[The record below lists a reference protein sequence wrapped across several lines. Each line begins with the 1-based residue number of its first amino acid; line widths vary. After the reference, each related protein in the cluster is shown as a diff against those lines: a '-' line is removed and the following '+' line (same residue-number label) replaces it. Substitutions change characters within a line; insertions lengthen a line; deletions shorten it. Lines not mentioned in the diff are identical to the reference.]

1 MLIDSQDDV
10 VDESCSSQFDS
21 GSLPPMMASMR
32 AELPRP
38 EVLDKSKSSSTID
51 FRGSSASTSGACSWR
66 SHIQRDESEPPKR
79 AGSEWN
85 CRNSKTRQSASA
97 MVLARK
103 RKRDEQRKL
112 LNSKKQCTDSDC
124 SEYTAGD
131 SEQDSLDMEEQLTA
145 FVEYN
150 STDMDSLDINPS
162 QDFDGDEEQDIAT
175 QASQYMQ
182 TCSWQDVTD
191 VNQFQEEA
199 SEVFDNII
207 YASRAASISDGS
219 SKSTTHCRPQ
229 EQGIACSSFL
239 PIAIPEQRAVVEP
252 PSDDSEGSLSDGF
265 DVAVNL
271 VSKTKTTS
279 RPSNVETSNGVS
291 PKAAAKPQWKQR
303 RSVKRDCSFI
313 DNSSSYSVNG
323 RLLLMASPT
332 PATTSEASQTSSDS
346 VIELRDGC
354 FDSSDDIQAVPARS
368 NDVSTSVPTSMPAS
382 VDTMTVMS
390 SSLPSGASY
399 SGAIQPRLVR
409 KRRKV
414 GQLTLDGF
422 LRSKMP

>member
-10 VDESCSSQFDS
+10 VDESCPSQFDS

-32 AELPRP
+32 AELPRV
-38 EVLDKSKSSSTID
+38 EVLGKGNSSTVDFRESSKSN
-51 FRGSSASTSGACSWR
+51 SGVCSWR
-66 SHIQRDESEPPKR
+66 PPHIQRDEAEPPKR
-79 AGSEWN
+79 ASSEWN
-85 CRNSKTRQSASA
+85 NRNSKTRPSASA

-112 LNSKKQCTDSDC
+112 LNSKKQCTDSDG
-124 SEYTAGD
+124 SEYNAGD

-150 STDMDSLDINPS
+150 ATDMDSLDINPS
-162 QDFDGDEEQDIAT
+162 QDFDGDEEQDTAT

-191 VNQFQEEA
+191 VNQFFQEEA
-199 SEVFDNII
+199 SEVFDNVI
-207 YASRAASISDGS
+207 YAPRPASISAGS
-219 SKSTTHCRPQ
+219 SKSTHCRPHGQ
-229 EQGIACSSFL
+229 EIACSSL
-239 PIAIPEQRAVVEP
+239 LSTAKTIPEQKAVVGP

-271 VSKTKTTS
+271 TNKTKTSHQPPPVVTS
-279 RPSNVETSNGVS
+279 CSGTS
-291 PKAAAKPQWKQR
+291 PKTATKPQWRQR

-313 DNSSSYSVNG
+313 DNSSSYLVNG

-346 VIELRDGC
+346 VIELKDGC
-354 FDSSDDIQAVPARS
+354 FDSSDDAQEAPMRS
-368 NDVSTSVPTSMPAS
+368 NDVSSCVPTSVPAS

-390 SSLPSGASY
+390 SSLPSEISNSDALSRTQG
-399 SGAIQPRLVR
+399 
-409 KRRKV
+409 
-414 GQLTLDGF
+414 
-422 LRSKMP
+422 